1 MILAK
6 LASVW
11 GPLKTGFEKSV
22 GLSADAI
29 HVHVGVMLLFFFA
42 WVTRRPLHD
51 WRPWLMVFAV
61 ELANEIIDL
70 NQEFG
75 SIERNWNASRH
86 DLITT
91 MFIPT
96 LLVLYYGALRLRAQ
110 MAATK
115 EEVRTPAES
124 TGLPNVQA
132 RTLEKSTSNIPRPAV
147 RER

>member
-29 HVHVGVMLLFFFA
+29 HVHVGVMLLIFFA
-42 WVTRRPLHD
+42 WVTRRPLHE
-51 WRPWLMVFAV
+51 WRSWLMVFAV

-75 SIERNWNASRH
+75 SRS
-86 DLITT
+86 
-91 MFIPT
+91 
-96 LLVLYYGALRLRAQ
+96 
-110 MAATK
+110 
-115 EEVRTPAES
+115 EEHTSELQSIMRIQYAVFC
-124 TGLPNVQA
+124 LN
-132 RTLEKSTSNIPRPAV
+132 KKKITSN
-147 RER
+147 

>member
-61 ELANEIIDL
+61 DLANEIIDL

-75 SIERNWNASRH
+75 SIERNRSDERR
-86 DLITT
+86 
-91 MFIPT
+91 
-96 LLVLYYGALRLRAQ
+96 VG
-110 MAATK
+110 K
-115 EEVRTPAES
+115 ECVS
-124 TGLPNVQA
+124 TCSYRWSPYHY
-132 RTLEKSTSNIPRPAV
+132 KKNIKKKN
-147 RER
+147 

>member
-51 WRPWLMVFAV
+51 WRTWLMVFAV

-70 NQEFG
+70 RSDEHTSELQSLMRISYAVICLKQKNDN
-75 SIERNWNASRH
+75 IISR
-86 DLITT
+86 
-91 MFIPT
+91 
-96 LLVLYYGALRLRAQ
+96 VR
-110 MAATK
+110 TK
-115 EEVRTPAES
+115 ERHHVHKVSIKR
-124 TGLPNVQA
+124 
-132 RTLEKSTSNIPRPAV
+132 K
-147 RER
+147 

>member
-75 SIERNWNASRH
+75 SIVRNWHASRQYLNH
-86 DLITT
+86 PL
-91 MFIPT
+91 FIPT
-96 LLVLYYGALRLRAQ
+96 RLLRS
-110 MAATK
+110 TK
-115 EEVRTPAES
+115 RRFANKCVRT
-124 TGLPNVQA
+124 
-132 RTLEKSTSNIPRPAV
+132 
-147 RER
+147 

>member
-86 DLITT
+86 DLINT

-96 LLVLYYGALRLRAQ
+96 LLVLYYGALRSEEHTSELQSLLRISYAVFCLKKKTNAQ
-110 MAATK
+110 Q
-115 EEVRTPAES
+115 P
-124 TGLPNVQA
+124 Q
-132 RTLEKSTSNIPRPAV
+132 
-147 RER
+147 

>member
-1 MILAK
+1 
-6 LASVW
+6 
-11 GPLKTGFEKSV
+11 
-22 GLSADAI
+22 
-29 HVHVGVMLLFFFA
+29 MLLFFCA

-61 ELANEIIDL
+61 ELANEIINL

-86 DLITT
+86 DLINT

-96 LLVLYYGALRLRAQ
+96 LLVLYYGALRLRAPV
-110 MAATK
+110 AATK
-115 EEVRTPAES
+115 EAVRTLTEK

-132 RTLEKSTSNIPRPAV
+132 RTIEKRHSHSRRPAV
-147 RER
+147 TTGGDHRK

>member
-11 GPLKTGFEKSV
+11 GPMKTGFEKSV

-86 DLITT
+86 DQI
-91 MFIPT
+91 
-96 LLVLYYGALRLRAQ
+96 GRA
-110 MAATK
+110 
-115 EEVRTPAES
+115 PC
-124 TGLPNVQA
+124 
-132 RTLEKSTSNIPRPAV
+132 
-147 RER
+147 REIV

>member
-61 ELANEIIDL
+61 ELANEIIAL
-70 NQEFG
+70 NPELG
-75 SIERNWNASRH
+75 SIERNWHAHRQYLYNNLFTPNARN
-86 DLITT
+86 
-91 MFIPT
+91 
-96 LLVLYYGALRLRAQ
+96 A
-110 MAATK
+110 
-115 EEVRTPAES
+115 
-124 TGLPNVQA
+124 
-132 RTLEKSTSNIPRPAV
+132 
-147 RER
+147 

>member
-1 MILAK
+1 
-6 LASVW
+6 
-11 GPLKTGFEKSV
+11 
-22 GLSADAI
+22 
-29 HVHVGVMLLFFFA
+29 MLLFFFA

-86 DLITT
+86 DLINT

-96 LLVLYYGALRLRAQ
+96 PLVQYYGALRLRAQ

-115 EEVRTPAES
+115 KAERTHAEE
-124 TGLPNVQA
+124 TGLPNVKA
-132 RTLEKSTSNIPRPAV
+132 RKLEKR
-147 RER
+147 

>member
-61 ELANEIIDL
+61 ELANELIDL

-86 DLITT
+86 ELLHT
-91 MFIPT
+91 MFIPN
-96 LLVLYYGALRLRAQ
+96 LPVVYYGTFSLRG
-110 MAATK
+110 
-115 EEVRTPAES
+115 PAEVTKKGRKS
-124 TGLPNVQA
+124 SVTG
-132 RTLEKSTSNIPRPAV
+132 
-147 RER
+147 

>member
-1 MILAK
+1 MHRSPTWSTMTDTLFPYTTFIPSLFTFRAEVLNMILSK

-61 ELANEIIDL
+61 ELAN
-70 NQEFG
+70 
-75 SIERNWNASRH
+75 
-86 DLITT
+86 
-91 MFIPT
+91 
-96 LLVLYYGALRLRAQ
+96 
-110 MAATK
+110 
-115 EEVRTPAES
+115 
-124 TGLPNVQA
+124 
-132 RTLEKSTSNIPRPAV
+132 
-147 RER
+147 

>member
-42 WVTRRPLHD
+42 WVARRPLHD

-75 SIERNWNASRH
+75 SIERNWNARSEEH
-86 DLITT
+86 TS
-91 MFIPT
+91 
-96 LLVLYYGALRLRAQ
+96 ALQSLMRI
-110 MAATK
+110 
-115 EEVRTPAES
+115 S
-124 TGLPNVQA
+124 Y
-132 RTLEKSTSNIPRPAV
+132 AV
-147 RER
+147 FCLKKNT